1 LGKGELELEKAVILL
16 SGGVDSSTGA
26 YWGRDNGWELHA
38 LSLDYGHKA
47 TYEIECASKIAE
59 SVGVKSHKRVDLNA
73 LSAVF
78 ASPLVDKAIIADE
91 NDRDGDSYYVVP
103 LRNIVFLSVAS
114 AYAQSIGAK
123 HVIIGNHLGDAKG
136 FPDCRPEAMA
146 AMQEVVN
153 VASEKGKELTLHS
166 PYLHINK
173 DEIIAQG
180 LKLGVPYEHTYSCYA
195 DSNEHCGVCES
206 CEYRYEAFLKAGTVD
221 PAPYAVIPTK
231 K

>member
-1 LGKGELELEKAVILL
+1 MERAVILL

-26 YWGRDNGWELHA
+26 YWAKAKGWELHA

-47 TYEIECASKIAE
+47 VYEIECAKKIAD
-59 SVGVKSHKRVDLNA
+59 SVGVASFERVDLNA
-73 LSAVF
+73 LQAVF
-78 ASPLVDKAIIADE
+78 ASPLTDKEIRVDE

-146 AMQEVVN
+146 AMQATVDA
-153 VASEKGKELTLHS
+153 ASEKGKELTLHS
-166 PYLHINK
+166 PWLDINK
-173 DEIIAQG
+173 DEIIATG
-180 LKLGVPYEHTYSCYA
+180 LALGVPYEHTYSCYEKGL
-195 DSNEHCGVCES
+195 DVHCGVCES

-221 PAPYAVIPTK
+221 PAPYGVIPTRK
-231 K
+231 